1 MSKAI
6 INLEDFR
13 SEDKIKHIKS
23 KVFTGRDRGEEVRKK
38 SKIDDLEKTNDEI
51 EIRIPADIYS
61 IDPTFFE
68 ELFFNVVQKLKKDGF
83 VSKFKLI
90 SLGEYNFQGEL
101 LEAVDRILN
110 DTTAID

>member
-38 SKIDDLEKTNDEI
+38 SK
-51 EIRIPADIYS
+51 
-61 IDPTFFE
+61 
-68 ELFFNVVQKLKKDGF
+68 
-83 VSKFKLI
+83 
-90 SLGEYNFQGEL
+90 
-101 LEAVDRILN
+101 
-110 DTTAID
+110 

>member
-38 SKIDDLEKTNDEI
+38 SKIDDLEKRMTKL
-51 EIRIPADIYS
+51 RFGFPQIY
-61 IDPTFFE
+61 
-68 ELFFNVVQKLKKDGF
+68 
-83 VSKFKLI
+83 
-90 SLGEYNFQGEL
+90 
-101 LEAVDRILN
+101 IL
-110 DTTAID
+110 